1 MRRQEEAI
9 GDYTSEGACSLQITS
24 HARQQMVLLI
34 EELHA
39 LKRYK
44 IETLYLAVSLADRYL
59 VYIAFSEREPPCLV
73 TLSVTCLLLAA
84 KLE

>member
-1 MRRQEEAI
+1 
-9 GDYTSEGACSLQITS
+9 
-24 HARQQMVLLI
+24 MVMLI

-39 LKRYK
+39 AKEYK

-59 VYIAFSEREPPCLV
+59 VNITFSELQMPSLV
-73 TLSVTCLLLAA
+73 TLAVTCIFIAA